1 MPKTIRKKS
10 VHKKQ
15 RNELPVKQK
24 GLILNT
30 NPVKSNYISEK
41 PIKNQ
46 ATQSAITITAK
57 PDIKTSLFS
66 GDVLKDVHGYAY
78 DDLLPN
84 PDPVIRKLGLY
95 TEANFYENIMTDDQ
109 VEACLESI
117 SDGVLSLEWEI
128 YQNEADDK
136 IFEAVKSFFKNIDV
150 EKAIEQLIETPCYG
164 RQYMAVDWQF
174 LNGMFI
180 PTNLE
185 AYPLELFQYKTD
197 GVLKMKSDSFSYEG
211 DVPQYRLLNPRF
223 KSTLK
228 NPYGRSILSKCYW
241 LTFFKKN
248 ARQYWNIYSEK
259 YGMPWIKAEID
270 YALMQQF
277 FPNQDVKDVSASIVN
292 LLKNMVQDAIF
303 ALPKGIDT
311 TIEKVSDNSS
321 VSNFKMLEDS
331 MNLAITR
338 VILGHSGSSLPTS
351 GKLGNE
357 TGAMNIRADKITS
370 RKRIVTK
377 TFRKLIQWFGEINFS
392 KDIELPLFR
401 FYEEDDI
408 NKELADVLATL
419 YPAGIIPLPA
429 LIEKEFGWKAGEDF
443 VIVEQPSGQT
453 PAIKS
458 ELIQKLM
465 PIAQAIN
472 DGELTNYEQV
482 ESQVKAA
489 YPEIKPLQVEH
500 YIGLAIEYSDRL
512 QI

>member
-1 MPKTIRKKS
+1 
-10 VHKKQ
+10 
-15 RNELPVKQK
+15 
-24 GLILNT
+24 
-30 NPVKSNYISEK
+30 
-41 PIKNQ
+41 
-46 ATQSAITITAK
+46 
-57 PDIKTSLFS
+57 
-66 GDVLKDVHGYAY
+66 
-78 DDLLPN
+78 
-84 PDPVIRKLGLY
+84 
-95 TEANFYENIMTDDQ
+95 
-109 VEACLESI
+109 
-117 SDGVLSLEWEI
+117 
-128 YQNEADDK
+128 
-136 IFEAVKSFFKNIDV
+136 
-150 EKAIEQLIETPCYG
+150 
-164 RQYMAVDWQF
+164 MAVDWQF

-197 GVLKMKSDSFSYEG
+197 GVLKMKSDSFNYEG

-259 YGMPWIKAEID
+259 YGMPWVKAEID

-311 TIEKVSDNSS
+311 TIEKSSDSSS
-321 VSNFKMLEDS
+321 VNNFKMLEDS

-377 TFRKLIQWFGEINFS
+377 IFRKLIQWFGEINFS

-453 PAIKS
+453 PLIKS

-465 PIAQAIN
+465 PIAQSIN

-489 YPEIKPLQVEH
+489 YPEIRPLQVEH

-512 QI
+512 QK